1 MARGSSQYRL
11 STCQL
16 GLNPI
21 YFLVDETFLA
31 LHHLALATICCGLR
45 VKDPLHM
52 ENSEALDEAV
62 FNVACKRSQDRGQI
76 QIRPP
81 VRLLNETPSKGKK

>member
-21 YFLVDETFLA
+21 YFLVDEIFLA
-31 LHHLALATICCGLR
+31 LHHPPLATICCGLG
-45 VKDPLHM
+45 VKDPLYM
-52 ENSEALDEAV
+52 EIAKHLT
-62 FNVACKRSQDRGQI
+62 KRFLMLRASDRKTGDKSKSV
-76 QIRPP
+76 RP
-81 VRLLNETPSKGKK
+81 SGF